1 MNLSQGPNLSKKTHI
16 TNKSLKENNK
26 PIKKIYN
33 INRLIRKYNK
43 LIKKDT

>member
-1 MNLSQGPNLSKKTHI
+1 MNPPQGPDLLKKTHI
-16 TNKSLKENNK
+16 TNKPLKENNK

-33 INRLIRKYNK
+33 INRVIRKYNK